1 MNQIKLSNIS
11 DEIIDFDDEYS
22 ENENYPEEQTPDM
35 SLKQKDKMNQKD
47 QVQGTPEDDEEQE
60 QEQ

>member
-47 QVQGTPEDDEEQE
+47 QVQGTP
-60 QEQ
+60 